1 MNKLID
7 LRQHTFDRD
16 IFAKTV
22 LEIIPDILDTFAD
35 HGDNFNT
42 YEFVVTK
49 RDDEFYVIHLH
60 TGIMVSWYKHLGRV
74 NLINTSLNL
83 DDFKSFL
90 KILKEDLDLLKKGC
104 RK

>member
-1 MNKLID
+1 MDKLKD

-16 IFAKTV
+16 VFTKTV
-22 LEIIPDILDTFAD
+22 LEIIPDILDQFAD
-35 HGDNFNT
+35 KGDNFNT

-74 NLINTSLNL
+74 NLSTVHLTL
-83 DDFKSFL
+83 DEFKEFL
-90 KILKEDLDLLKKGC
+90 KLLKEDLKYK
-104 RK
+104 